1 MLKRIPKTELR
12 LGMYIHSLDQGWLSH
27 PFLRGSFLLRK
38 EADLKRLQ
46 GEGEGGVT
54 IDTAKGL
61 DTAEPPVPPARV
73 PYPQELATAREIKR
87 EADAIVH
94 SLFMDVRMGRQIQVE
109 RLEPVVLRMT
119 DSILRSPG
127 TLVNLCRLR
136 AADRATFQHCVSS
149 CALLIMFGHHLH
161 LDRTTLR
168 EAGIGG
174 LLHDIGKMRVPNHI
188 LNKPGELNEA
198 ESAIMRRHV
207 ELGLET
213 LAGTP
218 GVSSLVMAVAAE
230 HHERLDGSGYPR
242 GLRGFHISPMGRM
255 ATIVDVY
262 DAMTAQ
268 RIYHQ
273 GMEPAE
279 ALQRLYQGYPGCF
292 DEDLVQH
299 FIQALGIYPV
309 GSLVRLESNRL
320 AVVVGQNRSG
330 MLHPVVRVFHDIASG
345 QDLPPFDLDLSGADD
360 AVRGHENPADWKLD
374 PHAWTAWG
382 AEA

>member
-1 MLKRIPKTELR
+1 
-12 LGMYIHSLDQGWLSH
+12 
-27 PFLRGSFLLRK
+27 
-38 EADLKRLQ
+38 
-46 GEGEGGVT
+46 
-54 IDTAKGL
+54 
-61 DTAEPPVPPARV
+61 
-73 PYPQELATAREIKR
+73 
-87 EADAIVH
+87 
-94 SLFMDVRMGRQIQVE
+94 
-109 RLEPVVLRMT
+109 
-119 DSILRSPG
+119 
-127 TLVNLCRLR
+127 
-136 AADRATFQHCVSS
+136 
-149 CALLIMFGHHLH
+149 
-161 LDRTTLR
+161 
-168 EAGIGG
+168 
-174 LLHDIGKMRVPNHI
+174 
-188 LNKPGELNEA
+188 
-198 ESAIMRRHV
+198 
-207 ELGLET
+207 
-213 LAGTP
+213 
-218 GVSSLVMAVAAE
+218 MAVAAE

-242 GLRGFHISPMGRM
+242 GLRGFQISPMGRM

-330 MLHPVVRVFHDIASG
+330 MLHPVVRVFHDITSG